1 MTKPAQRKSEDPSEL
16 LRLVSSIYV
25 MCGVAWLSSS
35 FHNIVKNGSRR
46 KDKGS
51 ALFMPARLRTDLKRM
66 RSIAQEK
73 STTDEASTSK
83 RRNDT
88 PASNRTENRPSSV
101 ITKTQ
106 KDEATDSTSDQST
119 KKPQSNDATPPQ
131 QKSSK
136 PRVSGH
142 SVSARS
148 DGLREPAC
156 PARQKAI
163 SDITAGPAPSS
174 QKRTIGIALTS
185 KTLQAARETSPS
197 KAVPVSSPSSRV
209 AQPQERSVGPA
220 RTARVSRHGSAKPYT
235 WTDKNDKTRTVKTK
249 TKTKSSTPTALKEV
263 SDRRQTGSS

>member
-1 MTKPAQRKSEDPSEL
+1 
-16 LRLVSSIYV
+16 
-25 MCGVAWLSSS
+25 
-35 FHNIVKNGSRR
+35 
-46 KDKGS
+46 
-51 ALFMPARLRTDLKRM
+51 MPARLRTDLKRM

-73 STTDEASTSK
+73 STTGEASTSK
-83 RRNDT
+83 GRNDT
-88 PASNRTENRPSSV
+88 PAPNRPSSV

-136 PRVSGH
+136 PCVSGH

-148 DGLREPAC
+148 DGPREPAC
-156 PARQKAI
+156 PARKKAV

-185 KTLQAARETSPS
+185 KTLQAAREKSPS

-209 AQPQERSVGPA
+209 AQPEERSLSEQSQERSVGPA
-220 RTARVSRHGSAKPYT
+220 RTARVPQHGSAKPYT